1 MFKNNKI
8 KKYLSSLLAI
18 AALACS
24 ISVSMF
30 AYADDYV
37 AINSMNF
44 KDDVFREIVEE
55 YLDPDHDGYLS
66 QTERSG
72 VTLIDVSGFL
82 EAKYGEGTY
91 VEIADLSGIENF
103 TALRTLRVGGIG
115 LETLNVYSL
124 VALKSLTCQGNYLTS
139 LNLLNNEE
147 LVELNC
153 SANFIKG
160 LQLALNTNLTKLVCH
175 SNEIKSIDLSHNTKL
190 ETLSIFQNELTELD
204 LSANTLLSSLNCSNN
219 HLTVLDLSANPLLGE
234 IIEDSIGNQTIEANA
249 NYSAVDGSIYVDIDI
264 PNSSR
269 IVSTSIDRYEEV
281 DGNTVYVK
289 GYDGTSFVTYDPEQ
303 FLDGIIYYYN
313 VNLADAE
320 NMSVR
325 INVTRDFFVVRYYD
339 SDKLD
344 NKLAEEIVNGGE
356 SAVFG
361 APENPLCKQFIEWSE
376 ELSNITEDV
385 QTYAIWQDDH
395 DIQLVSFENG
405 VAHIECTKGCG
416 LSEEYTFADSI
427 NARQG
432 EETYVSHLDL
442 NHDGIINAKDFA
454 MLLKLAR

>member
-1 MFKNNKI
+1 
-8 KKYLSSLLAI
+8 
-18 AALACS
+18 
-24 ISVSMF
+24 
-30 AYADDYV
+30 
-37 AINSMNF
+37 
-44 KDDVFREIVEE
+44 
-55 YLDPDHDGYLS
+55 
-66 QTERSG
+66 
-72 VTLIDVSGFL
+72 
-82 EAKYGEGTY
+82 
-91 VEIADLSGIENF
+91 
-103 TALRTLRVGGIG
+103 RTLRVGGIG
-115 LETLNVYSL
+115 LETLNVYHL